1 MTKKEIKNKIITNI
15 MNNGSKKTSE
25 SILFKSFKKLQKNS
39 KKQSKKIFQLAIVN
53 ATPIFKLHRIENKK
67 QRKKNRKV
75 REIPAFISN
84 LTSRTSIA
92 IKFILSSIE
101 QKKIKKF
108 YQQLNQEVLTTAR
121 IKGNAI
127 EKKNTL
133 QKQVLSK
140 KHFFKYFR
148 WK

>member
-108 YQQLNQEVLTTAR
+108 YQQLNQEVLITAR